1 MWCVV
6 FCCGVYVVVLC
17 GVLLCGVVVCD
28 VVVFLHGSVS
38 CCVSCD
44 SASQSW
50 VYSAVDLLF
59 RPVESCSTWFRGDV
73 HAWYSFVGIACFYSF
88 AGVGVSAGT
97 VFFCFRMGVRV
108 GVICPD
114 RCLCNRR
121 YNVNRCLPSAV
132 VGRIFILHR
141 GAVLPRPRPP
151 PQTKLFSCFFCFCR
165 FQCLE
170 KRFASAFSVC
180 SVP

>member
-1 MWCVV
+1 MAWLGLAWLGLGGVLVWCVV
-6 FCCGVYVVVLC
+6 FCCGVCVVVLC

-88 AGVGVSAGT
+88 AGVGVRAGT
-97 VFFCFRMGVRV
+97 VFFLFS
-108 GVICPD
+108 
-114 RCLCNRR
+114 
-121 YNVNRCLPSAV
+121 Y
-132 VGRIFILHR
+132 GRSCWCH
-141 GAVLPRPRPP
+141 LPRP
-151 PQTKLFSCFFCFCR
+151 LS
-165 FQCLE
+165 L
-170 KRFASAFSVC
+170 
-180 SVP
+180 